1 MSGQVN
7 YSASPP
13 RSQIAE
19 APFSGFQFLNLKL
32 EAGQWCQHRESNRI
46 ERIERADV
54 PDGGSLQ
61 DCIKWY
67 RQLKE
72 LV

>member
-7 YSASPP
+7 YSATPP
-13 RSQIAE
+13 APQIAE
-19 APFSGFQFLNLKL
+19 APFSGFQFNPKL
-32 EAGQWCQHRESNRI
+32 EAGQWCQQHESSVPTI
-46 ERIERADV
+46 

>member
-32 EAGQWCQHRESNRI
+32 EAGQWCQHR
-46 ERIERADV
+46 IERADV